1 MRCPPQ
7 DTRTMTEKEDDTED
21 DSLPDPHLKEQD
33 KGIIEAFAKED
44 HRVLTNTEISEHV
57 SVSKRTVRRRLDK
70 LDEKGVIG
78 KRVVSGV
85 KLAWLEQEVKEPIT
99 VQYPLLRYVRDH
111 TSVQLFVLGI
121 AGGIISVLILLS
133 AALAIGYDIPIGFLT
148 NKQMLV
154 FGVGAAVISALFI
167 LVAILFALIE
177 WLLRYLGIDV
187 ESKIESFRE

>member
-1 MRCPPQ
+1 ME
-7 DTRTMTEKEDDTED
+7 TDTETEG

-85 KLAWLEQEVKEPIT
+85 KLAWLEKEVKEPIT
-99 VQYPLLRYVRDH
+99 VQYPLLRYVWDH
-111 TSVQLFVLGI
+111 TSVQLLLIGI
-121 AGGIISVLILLS
+121 AGGIVSVLILLA
-133 AALAIGYDIPIGFLT
+133 AALTIGYGIPIEFMGFQLA
-148 NKQMLV
+148 NEQLLV
-154 FGVGAAVISALFI
+154 YGVLAATVSALFI
-167 LVAILFALIE
+167 IVAVMFAVIE
-177 WLLRYLGIDV
+177 WLLRYLGVDV
-187 ESKIESFRE
+187 EAKIESLRE

>member
-1 MRCPPQ
+1 MIESE
-7 DTRTMTEKEDDTED
+7 DETEG

-44 HRVLTNTEISEHV
+44 HRVLTNTEIADHV

-70 LDEKGVIG
+70 LDEEGVIG

-111 TSVQLFVLGI
+111 TSVQLFLLGL
-121 AGGIISVLILLS
+121 AGGVISVLILLA
-133 AALAIGYDIPIGFLT
+133 AALSIGYGIPMGLIGSEQL
-148 NKQMLV
+148 LYY
-154 FGVGAAVISALFI
+154 GVLAATVSALFI
-167 LVAILFALIE
+167 LVAVMFAVIE
-177 WLLRYLGIDV
+177 WLLRFLGVDV
-187 ESKIESFRE
+187 ESKIRSLRE